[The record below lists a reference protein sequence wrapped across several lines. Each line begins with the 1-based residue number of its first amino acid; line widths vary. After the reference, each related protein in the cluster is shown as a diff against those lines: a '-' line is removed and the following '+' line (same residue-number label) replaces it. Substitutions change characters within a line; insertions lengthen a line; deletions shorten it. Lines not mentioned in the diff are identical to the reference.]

1 MSFSSLTPFS
11 LRLKPKRSVAPC
23 ESGSLIRKILFVPPT
38 TPCARYEWLQV
49 LVAAVG
55 LSSMVAAHPSEF
67 LGLCDVVHGVAS
79 LVAAVCRH
87 LQFDSIR
94 RYGLHLIPVAHF

>member
-38 TPCARYEWLQV
+38 TPCARYEGLQV

-55 LSSMVAAHPSEF
+55 LSS
-67 LGLCDVVHGVAS
+67 HGCGAS
-79 LVAAVCRH
+79 KC
-87 LQFDSIR
+87 FPW
-94 RYGLHLIPVAHF
+94 PV